1 MNEPSNDDTDLNAPA
16 PQFHLM
22 GFVDSSNAVRLVES
36 TLRRLNIADDRL
48 SIYSPGHDR
57 EAFQEMMYSSLWG
70 EAAEQFLQQGL
81 KEMDAGHFVIA
92 LRTHDEDDARA
103 LLAELTPTGIHG
115 VTHFGSLVD
124 TQFTA

>member
-1 MNEPSNDDTDLNAPA
+1 MNEPTDDYTDQNSPT

-36 TLRRLNIADDRL
+36 VLRRLQIADERL
-48 SIYSPGHDR
+48 SIYSPVHDR

-70 EAAEQFLQQGL
+70 EAAEKFLQQGL
-81 KEMDAGHFVIA
+81 KELDAGHYVIA

-103 LLAELTPTGIHG
+103 ILASLNPTGIHG
-115 VTHFGSLVD
+115 VIHFGALVD